1 MMSARRTLCACW
13 WSRTRPGLAASLRT
27 GLEAEGFAVDVAPDG
42 GEALWFAREN
52 AYDAILLDIML
63 PVLNGYQ
70 VCATLRAEKNWTP
83 ILMLTAKD
91 GELGPGRGAGHRR
104 RRLRHQAVL
113 LRRAAGPAPV
123 PAAPRES
130 GAPGRARSVTWC
142 STPRRDGSRGRRTP
156 TLTSRELVP
165 PGVPDAAAGD
175 VVTKAQI
182 LAHVWDFD
190 FEGDPNIVEVYVARL
205 RRKIDKPF
213 DRLTIETL
221 RGSGYRL
228 RAGRASAVARRP
240 APTSASG

>member
-1 MMSARRTLCACW
+1 MRVLVVEDEAR
-13 WSRTRPGLAASLRT
+13 LAASLRT

-52 AYDAILLDIML
+52 EYDAILLDIML

-91 GELGPGRGAGHRR
+91 GELDQVEALDTGADDYVTKPFSFEVLLA
-104 RRLRHQAVL
+104 RLRSL
-113 LRRAAGPAPV
+113 LRRGTRERPTQLAVGDLVLDPA
-123 PAAPRES
+123 S
-130 GAPGRARSVTWC
+130 
-142 STPRRDGSRGRRTP
+142 RRVSRGDVP
-156 TLTSRELVP
+156 LTLTSRELSLLEFLMRRQ
-165 PGVPDAAAGD
+165 GD

-182 LAHVWDFD
+182 LANVWDFN
-190 FEGDPNIVEVYVARL
+190 FEGDPNIVEVYIARL

-213 DRLTIETL
+213 GRLTIETL

-228 RAGRASAVARRP
+228 AEDTP
-240 APTSASG
+240 